1 MTEKLLLA
9 ALELVLVQLYRVFEF
24 RLNDRKS
31 VQRFEQV
38 VFGDYSKRCVVP
50 RENGGG
56 AS

>member
-1 MTEKLLLA
+1 MA